1 MLENYVNENNEEYIN
16 ELKAQ
21 IEEINLIN
29 KRKKNEGKM
38 TERRQIILLWTCYD
52 DIVHKLKNEHH

>member
-38 TERRQIILLWTCYD
+38 KER
-52 DIVHKLKNEHH
+52 